1 MNGSGYGVGFLRILN
16 KKLNYMT
23 KEEVYEKVMGH
34 KPDKRFGIKGSFSWN
49 DISELMDEAVK
60 NCSIPNVVLSLPDYE
75 YEMLIDDEGTPFEI
89 NSWIPIATDRI
100 KDPSRIDEYIAK
112 GLIRKRQ

>member
-1 MNGSGYGVGFLRILN
+1 
-16 KKLNYMT
+16 MT

-60 NCSIPNVVLSLPDYE
+60 NCSIPNVSNRRELLIAFFMHFRDKGEQKIGMTIEEFVDDYLSNL
-75 YEMLIDDEGTPFEI
+75 
-89 NSWIPIATDRI
+89 
-100 KDPSRIDEYIAK
+100 
-112 GLIRKRQ
+112 